1 MHLPL
6 KQDAFVLLSVSSMAK
21 SVPNTY
27 TDHFMNSNM
36 LKIHLFP
43 KKKKKKQGL
52 LGPLF
57 FKITV
62 SNFSSV
68 TAFQIFGFRRSF
80 SACTC

>member
-43 KKKKKKQGL
+43 KKKKQGL

-57 FKITV
+57 F
-62 SNFSSV
+62 
-68 TAFQIFGFRRSF
+68 
-80 SACTC
+80 

>member
-43 KKKKKKQGL
+43 KKKKKKNKG
-52 LGPLF
+52 
-57 FKITV
+57 
-62 SNFSSV
+62 S
-68 TAFQIFGFRRSF
+68 
-80 SACTC
+80 

>member
-1 MHLPL
+1 MQLIAL

-36 LKIHLFP
+36 LKIHFFP
-43 KKKKKKQGL
+43 TKKQEL

-57 FKITV
+57 F
-62 SNFSSV
+62 
-68 TAFQIFGFRRSF
+68 
-80 SACTC
+80 

>member
-57 FKITV
+57 F
-62 SNFSSV
+62 
-68 TAFQIFGFRRSF
+68 
-80 SACTC
+80 

>member
-1 MHLPL
+1 MIRISMQGQMHLPL

-43 KKKKKKQGL
+43 KTRALRAPVFLK
-52 LGPLF
+52 
-57 FKITV
+57 
-62 SNFSSV
+62 
-68 TAFQIFGFRRSF
+68 
-80 SACTC
+80 

>member
-1 MHLPL
+1 MIRISMQGQMHLPL

-43 KKKKKKQGL
+43 KKKKKTRAVRAPVFLK
-52 LGPLF
+52 
-57 FKITV
+57 
-62 SNFSSV
+62 
-68 TAFQIFGFRRSF
+68 
-80 SACTC
+80 

>member
-1 MHLPL
+1 MIRISMQGQMHLPL

-36 LKIHLFP
+36 LKIHLVYQ
-43 KKKKKKQGL
+43 KKKNQGL

-57 FKITV
+57 F
-62 SNFSSV
+62 
-68 TAFQIFGFRRSF
+68 
-80 SACTC
+80 

>member
-1 MHLPL
+1 MIRISMQGQMHLHL

-43 KKKKKKQGL
+43 KKTRALRAPVFLK
-52 LGPLF
+52 
-57 FKITV
+57 
-62 SNFSSV
+62 
-68 TAFQIFGFRRSF
+68 
-80 SACTC
+80 

>member
-1 MHLPL
+1 MHLAL

-43 KKKKKKQGL
+43 TK
-52 LGPLF
+52 
-57 FKITV
+57 
-62 SNFSSV
+62 NRSS
-68 TAFQIFGFRRSF
+68 
-80 SACTC
+80 

>member
-1 MHLPL
+1 MIRINIQGQMHLAL

-36 LKIHLFP
+36 LKIHFFST
-43 KKKKKKQGL
+43 KKQEL

-57 FKITV
+57 F
-62 SNFSSV
+62 
-68 TAFQIFGFRRSF
+68 
-80 SACTC
+80 